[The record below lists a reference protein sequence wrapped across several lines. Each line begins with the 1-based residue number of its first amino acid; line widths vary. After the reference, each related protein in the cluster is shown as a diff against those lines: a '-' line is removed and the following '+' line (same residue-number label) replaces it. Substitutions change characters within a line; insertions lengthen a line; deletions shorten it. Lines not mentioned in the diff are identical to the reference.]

1 MAPLPA
7 GLPALLA
14 GFLVKTTVVLTLALI
29 AMMASRRRPAAF
41 RHFLLSAAL
50 IGLLL
55 LPVLTVVPVGWRSDL
70 VPAWLGPFQIA
81 GGGRGTPV
89 LGKAE
94 VAKPGLSVPGGTW
107 GVLSIALPA
116 GTRGTSTEASPRA
129 ASLGE
134 APTDRTEPASVSIG
148 TSVGAKRIRRSAL
161 ALGLALVWA
170 AGAAAL
176 GLRLAFGLAGA
187 VRLTAEGA
195 PLRDP
200 AWRVLLERFLAL
212 VSLRRPVRLRS
223 HPAVL
228 VPLTWGWR
236 RPVVLL
242 PKGADDWTDDERSS
256 ALFHELS
263 HIKRADF
270 LVMLLVRTSLALFW
284 WNPLCWVVYRELL
297 KEQEIACDELVLRA
311 GIRPSTYAASLLAFR
326 RSAGF
331 RWNPSAALLGLLGR
345 SSFQER
351 LAAILKQKL
360 TFMEVKMRTKIML
373 ALALV
378 LAVAAVGT
386 ARPAAGHAMAEAKTA
401 LVPTE
406 IVAPASLDVAPD
418 GLVAAAQTQAEQAA
432 QEKAAM
438 EAKKAQAEKKEKQA
452 ERTIVIKPAVVEGQ
466 PLEIVITQGDE
477 VKTLRFDKPVTI
489 IKKKDGDALVLSV
502 DGKDIEVL
510 KGEPL
515 RLTIKGGDLEI
526 IKEGQAVGIGEGE
539 PFKIAKRI
547 GEKDGQVI
555 YYFTPGK
562 EGRESAF
569 RIAKKM
575 TDKNGVEIVVET
587 GNEGKPAISWTAKG
601 AEKGQGV
608 WIAKSEAGEPV
619 TMTWTAK
626 SGQNFAFSP
635 ERDKEM
641 LAKVRALQEQV
652 EAIKA
657 KKMDISKLEES
668 LKRLE
673 QELQANAEKLKEMNF
688 KLEKLPGEF
697 RIVKRIGEDEPEKSV
712 AVWVSEKEGRAAIAT
727 TKVEIAEGKTEGS
740 ITMVFTGLKGAE
752 GKANAE
758 RATAALKKALPEG
771 YTITGQKYDEEDGTI
786 RFEVKGPEGQK
797 TDEALIKKLVGTV
810 KDALKKADAAK

>member
-14 GFLVKTTVVLTLALI
+14 GFLVKTTVVLSLALI
-29 AMMASRRRPAAF
+29 ALTAARRRPAAF

-55 LPVLTVVPVGWRSDL
+55 LPVLIVAPLGWRSAL
-70 VPAWLGPFQIA
+70 VPAWLGPSGAATAEAAAAVRESRPAARPDLPVPDRLPAFPSLAFPAVADGSPA
-81 GGGRGTPV
+81 GGAPYAA
-89 LGKAE
+89 LLAKA
-94 VAKPGLSVPGGTW
+94 
-107 GVLSIALPA
+107 PA
-116 GTRGTSTEASPRA
+116 GP
-129 ASLGE
+129 
-134 APTDRTEPASVSIG
+134 
-148 TSVGAKRIRRSAL
+148 
-161 ALGLALVWA
+161 A
-170 AGAAAL
+170 AGAAASSVRDAGAHANTLALALALVWLAGAATL

-242 PKGADDWTDDERSS
+242 PDGADAWTDDERSS
-256 ALFHELS
+256 ALLHELS

-331 RWNPSAALLGLLGR
+331 RWNPSAALLGMLGR

-378 LAVAAVGT
+378 AAVAFVGT
-386 ARPAAGHAMAEAKTA
+386 ARPAAGHETAEAKA
-401 LVPTE
+401 
-406 IVAPASLDVAPD
+406 APAPIEIAAQPSFEAAPA
-418 GLVAAAQTQAEQAA
+418 GIAAPQTQAEQAA
-432 QEKAAM
+432 QEKAAQA
-438 EAKKAQAEKKEKQA
+438 EKAKKAKAAEKAKQVEK
-452 ERTIVIKPAVVEGQ
+452 TVVVTSAGGEGR
-466 PLEIVITQGDE
+466 PIEIVITQGDD
-477 VKTLRFDKPVTI
+477 VKTLRLDKPLTI
-489 IKKKDGDALVLSV
+489 IKKKDGDGLVLSV

-515 RLTIKGGDLEI
+515 RLEIKGGELTVL
-526 IKEGQAVGIGEGE
+526 KEGKAVKIGEGE
-539 PFKIAKRI
+539 NLK
-547 GEKDGQVI
+547 

-562 EGRESAF
+562 GDAESEYKIVKKEAGKEGVEVVVESGKEGR
-569 RIAKKM
+569 
-575 TDKNGVEIVVET
+575 
-587 GNEGKPAISWTAKG
+587 PAIAWTAKEG
-601 AEKGQGV
+601 GEGKAV
-608 WIAKSEAGEPV
+608 WVAKSGSGEPV
-619 TMTWTAK
+619 TMTWTGK
-626 SGQNFAFSP
+626 PGEDFAFTSA
-635 ERDKEM
+635 RDKE
-641 LAKVRALQEQV
+641 LLEKVRALQEQV

-657 KKMDISKLEES
+657 KKMDLSALEES
-668 LKRLE
+668 LKKLE
-673 QELQANAEKLKEMNF
+673 QELQANAEKLKAMSL

-697 RIVKRIGEDEPEKSV
+697 RIVKRVDEGEGEGEHDV
-712 AVWVSEKEGRAAIAT
+712 AIYLSENEGQAAIAKT
-727 TKVEIAEGKTEGS
+727 RVEISTEGKNES
-740 ITMVFTGLKGAE
+740 AITMIFTGLKGAE
-752 GKANAE
+752 GRADAE

-771 YTITGQKYDEEDGTI
+771 YTITGQKFNEEDGTI

-797 TDEALIKKLVGTV
+797 IDNALIKKTVAAV
-810 KDALKKADAAK
+810 KDALKKK